1 MNGGSGSSGG
11 SGGRL
16 AVYYNRS
23 FFSGVMSSIGGE
35 GVHLDGAAGTVFL
48 SNVSSGLNTLKVYNR
63 KTSTVIMTAM
73 MIMITDYDLLIIM
86 VIVWLVIMPYDVG
99 RFFVHFLSIHD
110 GFVK

>member
-16 AVYYNRS
+16 AVYYGRS
-23 FFSGVMSSIGGE
+23 FFSGVMSSIGGV

-63 KTSTVIMTAM
+63 KTSTVTTTKANDRI
-73 MIMITDYDLLIIM
+73 DF
-86 VIVWLVIMPYDVG
+86 
-99 RFFVHFLSIHD
+99 RRHCSINTLC
-110 GFVK
+110 F